1 MILERLTGGTPKL
14 CKKESLHSHHPRDG
28 VHPVIMGSPR

>member
-1 MILERLTGGTPKL
+1 MILEFLTGVTPKL

-28 VHPVIMGSPR
+28 VDPVIMGSPR